1 MGANLLVAFPY
12 FNFEKNYD
20 VPKSKS
26 PWTLLNKNIN
36 FNKSVMERKVENHT
50 HSFRE
55 TNLVFQLILESQI
68 KSNTLINW
76 SSRKK
81 KKVFFVSFV
90 LSEGNSL
97 NIFVCIFSKC
107 IVYWILN
114 TLSEYTYFYISKDI
128 TSYTFSLAFKIA
140 ESQSGYLSLKTV

>member
-1 MGANLLVAFPY
+1 MGANLLVVFPY

-36 FNKSVMERKVENHT
+36 FNESVMERKVENHT

-68 KSNTLINW
+68 KSNTLISW

-81 KKVFFVSFV
+81 KRVFFCIVCFIRRKLFKHFCLYFFQMYSV
-90 LSEGNSL
+90 L
-97 NIFVCIFSKC
+97 NI
-107 IVYWILN
+107 
-114 TLSEYTYFYISKDI
+114 EYTFRICILLHIERHYFIH
-128 TSYTFSLAFKIA
+128 FFACF
-140 ESQSGYLSLKTV
+140 

>member
-68 KSNTLINW
+68 KSNTLISW

-81 KKVFFVSFV
+81 KRVFFVSFV
-90 LSEGNSL
+90 LSEGNCL

-107 IVYWILN
+107 IVY
-114 TLSEYTYFYISKDI
+114 
-128 TSYTFSLAFKIA
+128 
-140 ESQSGYLSLKTV
+140 